1 MNSYFRI
8 LIIAFY
14 LNMMFGCGTQ
24 MGGVGPGMDPQEA
37 VVKELGD
44 LLRCG
49 NGIPRQLD
57 DLKSFESNFPVPYR
71 AIKMGEIVVL
81 WGIPMLGEGDAATK
95 EGKLV
100 AYEKEVPTVGG
111 WILMTNGT
119 AKKVTAVEYAS
130 LPKAAK

>member
-1 MNSYFRI
+1 MTSYFRI
-8 LIIAFY
+8 IISALLFI
-14 LNMMFGCGTQ
+14 MMLGCGGQ

-49 NGIPRQLD
+49 NVAPRRLD

-71 AIKMGEIVVL
+71 ALKMGEIVVL

-100 AYEKEVPTVGG
+100 AYEKDAPKAGG

-119 AKKVTAVEYAS
+119 VKKVTAEEYAAFH
-130 LPKAAK
+130 KATN